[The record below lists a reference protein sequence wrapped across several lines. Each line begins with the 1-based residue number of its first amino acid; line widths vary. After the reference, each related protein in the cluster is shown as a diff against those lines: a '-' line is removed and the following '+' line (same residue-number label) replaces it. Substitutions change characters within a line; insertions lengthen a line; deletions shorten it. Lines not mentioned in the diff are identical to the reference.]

1 VATLDVP
8 DLPSVITQIMSTIP
22 QLIEEVS
29 GVTDVTKGVTGKR
42 QRQTA
47 TEMSMLLESSYT
59 RTRQRVRNLESSIKR
74 LATLIVELM
83 MQFYTEPRNFYIRK
97 DDDVQYGVISNQK
110 SFLEETMKPQA
121 HNGLMQDDLSEEE
134 KEDIEDYEQLIDA
147 IAETDEVYFDFNIEI
162 QTNSTLPLD
171 RQSLANLML
180 RLAEMKIVDAQAVL
194 ETLRV
199 PGTDKIL
206 ARLAEQR
213 QREEEAAMAQ
223 AGGQNQGE
231 NPAADQNKAM
241 VQNLLNDLSDQQVK
255 EEARAQ

>member
-1 VATLDVP
+1 
-8 DLPSVITQIMSTIP
+8 
-22 QLIEEVS
+22 
-29 GVTDVTKGVTGKR
+29 
-42 QRQTA
+42 
-47 TEMSMLLESSYT
+47 
-59 RTRQRVRNLESSIKR
+59 VRNLESSIKR

-97 DDDVQYGVISNQK
+97 DDDVQYGVISNQA
-110 SFLEETMKPQA
+110 SFLKEAMKPQTPE
-121 HNGLMQDDLSEEE
+121 GLMQDDLSEDER
-134 KEDIEDYEQLIDA
+134 EDIEDYEKLIDA

-213 QREEEAAMAQ
+213 KKEEQMAMSQ
-223 AGGQNQGE
+223 SSGGG
-231 NPAADQNKAM
+231 NPQESQDKAM
-241 VQNLLNDLSDQQVK
+241 VQGLLNDLSDQQVQ
-255 EEARAQ
+255 EAQVA

>member
-1 VATLDVP
+1 
-8 DLPSVITQIMSTIP
+8 
-22 QLIEEVS
+22 
-29 GVTDVTKGVTGKR
+29 
-42 QRQTA
+42 
-47 TEMSMLLESSYT
+47 
-59 RTRQRVRNLESSIKR
+59 
-74 LATLIVELM
+74 M